1 MLNASVSFLSY
12 VALPSF
18 VPCRNPLQRKKK
30 QMVQQV
36 LAIGETVRHSEILVG
51 ANFPNF
57 LGAQHYEQF
66 GYSSENPLT
75 VLV

>member
-1 MLNASVSFLSY
+1 
-12 VALPSF
+12 
-18 VPCRNPLQRKKK
+18 
-30 QMVQQV
+30 MVQQV

-57 LGAQHYEQF
+57 VGAQHYEQF